1 MPVHDWTRVEAGIF
15 HDFHTV
21 WTVALRNA
29 LNEGLLPQG
38 YYALAEQH
46 AGRAITDVLTLHAS
60 AAAEEPG
67 SKADM
72 RWETTAARLSVRLID
87 FFDPV

>member
-1 MPVHDWTRVEAGIF
+1 MARSQG
-15 HDFHTV
+15 
-21 WTVALRNA
+21 
-29 LNEGLLPQG
+29 EGVPG
-38 YYALAEQH
+38 RRST
-46 AGRAITDVLTLHAS
+46 AGRLDRPLTPLPELTPRRPAWKPEPS